1 VELLHIVI
9 LAVLK
14 SITCGVTT
22 HSVRLDAKSDG
33 MESSKDDK
41 QSSKNDH
48 NSISMEKDA
57 LVPLEHSL
65 KS

>member
-1 VELLHIVI
+1 MELLHILL
-9 LAVLK
+9 LAMLK

-22 HSVRLDAKSDG
+22 HSVRLDVQSDG

-41 QSSKNDH
+41 QSSNNDH
-48 NSISMEKDA
+48 NPISMEKDA